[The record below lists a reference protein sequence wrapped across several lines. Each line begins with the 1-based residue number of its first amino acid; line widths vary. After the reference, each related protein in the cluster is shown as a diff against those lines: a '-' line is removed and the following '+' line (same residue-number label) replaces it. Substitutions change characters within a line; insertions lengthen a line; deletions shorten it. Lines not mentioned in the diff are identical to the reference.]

1 MIRPQLMYGAF
12 VALVLF
18 GAPKVRAQEN
28 PTDLVEVVAVVD
40 AFHAALAVGDSTTAL
55 SLLTENVVILENGST
70 EDKTH
75 YRSGHLSGDIR
86 FAQAV
91 PRQRSEIEARIVG
104 EVAWAHSTSIS
115 QGQMGERTI
124 DSQGA
129 ELMVLVRET
138 GVWKINAIHWSSG
151 ARR

>member
-1 MIRPQLMYGAF
+1 MVRPGLMYSACF
-12 VALVLF
+12 ALVLF
-18 GAPKVRAQEN
+18 GAPGVRAQEN
-28 PTDLVEVVAVVD
+28 PPEIVEVVAVVD

-55 SLLTENVVILENGST
+55 SLLAENVVILENGSK

-91 PRQRSEIEARIVG
+91 PRQRSEIEVRIVG
-104 EVAWAHSTSIS
+104 GVAWAHSTSIS

-138 GVWKINAIHWSSG
+138 GVWKINAIHWSSR